1 MQSTSD
7 VTTMTIRVTNS
18 REQLS
23 PVAKASGQDALRLPM
38 RPSHDYRQLGSETA
52 RLALWRPGAAAN
64 VPSRRA
70 STSSENPF
78 RSFCACASFR
88 FDTRLYLG
96 TGSGQFR
103 RPAALGLL
111 LHFVPCGFR
120 FLPKEIRSNG
130 KERRANFFWFP
141 PEKQTFGTWEPGPL
155 PRLRQVC
162 PKQIRELKTENKTCI

>member
-1 MQSTSD
+1 
-7 VTTMTIRVTNS
+7 MTIRVTNS

-23 PVAKASGQDALRLPM
+23 PVAKALARMRSGFPCVPATI
-38 RPSHDYRQLGSETA
+38 TA
-52 RLALWRPGAAAN
+52 NWERDIRLALWRPGAAAN
-64 VPSRRA
+64 AQSRRA
-70 STSSENPF
+70 STSSKNPF
-78 RSFCACASFR
+78 RSFCVCASFR

>member
-7 VTTMTIRVTNS
+7 VTAMIICVTDF
-18 REQLS
+18 REKLR
-23 PVAKASGQDALRLPM
+23 PVAMALARM
-38 RPSHDYRQLGSETA
+38 RSCFPSVSATITANLGRNI
-52 RLALWRPGAAAN
+52 RLALRCPGAGAN
-64 VPSRRA
+64 GQSRRISASFKNPSRR
-70 STSSENPF
+70 
-78 RSFCACASFR
+78 FCTCASFG
-88 FDTRLYLG
+88 FNTRLYLG

-130 KERRANFFWFP
+130 KERRAKFFWFP

>member
-1 MQSTSD
+1 VIAIITRHTDSG
-7 VTTMTIRVTNS
+7 
-18 REQLS
+18 EQLR
-23 PVAKASGQDALRLPM
+23 PLAMTVASMRSCLRSVPATIM
-38 RPSHDYRQLGSETA
+38 ANSERHS
-52 RLALWRPGAAAN
+52 RLTLWRPGAAGHAL
-64 VPSRRA
+64 SRRA
-70 STSSENPF
+70 SAASENPF
-78 RSFCACASFR
+78 RSLCACASFR

-130 KERRANFFWFP
+130 KERRANLFGFP

>member
-1 MQSTSD
+1 MFQA
-7 VTTMTIRVTNS
+7 TITGNWERDT
-18 REQLS
+18 
-23 PVAKASGQDALRLPM
+23 
-38 RPSHDYRQLGSETA
+38 

-64 VPSRRA
+64 DWSRRS
-70 STSSENPF
+70 STSSKNPF

>member
-1 MQSTSD
+1 MTSF
-7 VTTMTIRVTNS
+7 VINS
-18 REQLS
+18 REQFDS
-23 PVAKASGQDALRLPM
+23 PAGFLARMCRGLPCVTGAM
-38 RPSHDYRQLGSETA
+38 TVNRERRV
-52 RLALWRPGAAAN
+52 RLALWRPGAVAN
-64 VPSRRA
+64 AQSRRT
-70 STSSENPF
+70 STSSEDPF
-78 RSFCACASFR
+78 RSFCACTSSR

-130 KERRANFFWFP
+130 KERRANFFGFP

>member
-1 MQSTSD
+1 M
-7 VTTMTIRVTNS
+7 IGAGG
-18 REQLS
+18 L
-23 PVAKASGQDALRLPM
+23 LP
-38 RPSHDYRQLGSETA
+38 SKD
-52 RLALWRPGAAAN
+52 
-64 VPSRRA
+64 
-70 STSSENPF
+70 PF
-78 RSFCACASFR
+78 RGFCACAPFR

-96 TGSGQFR
+96 TGSGRFR

-130 KERRANFFWFP
+130 KVRRANFFWFP

>member
-7 VTTMTIRVTNS
+7 VTTMPIRATNS
-18 REQLS
+18 REQLR
-23 PVAKASGQDALRLPM
+23 PVPMTLARMGSGFACVPATTTANPERDSRL
-38 RPSHDYRQLGSETA
+38 T
-52 RLALWRPGAAAN
+52 LWVPGAAGSAL
-64 VPSRRA
+64 SRRA
-70 STSSENPF
+70 S
-78 RSFCACASFR
+78 CALREPVPQLLLFASFR

-96 TGSGQFR
+96 TGSWQFR

-111 LHFVPCGFR
+111 LHFVPCRFR
-120 FLPKEIRSNG
+120 YLPKKIRSNG

-155 PRLRQVC
+155 PRLRHVC

>member
-1 MQSTSD
+1 
-7 VTTMTIRVTNS
+7 MTIRVTNS
-18 REQLS
+18 REQLAQLRGS
-23 PVAKASGQDALRLPM
+23 LARMRSRLRHAFQARLPPT
-38 RPSHDYRQLGSETA
+38 RERDSPSSFVG
-52 RLALWRPGAAAN
+52 PGAAAN
-64 VPSRRA
+64 APSRRS

-96 TGSGQFR
+96 TGSGHFR

-155 PRLRQVC
+155 PRLRHVC

>member
-1 MQSTSD
+1 
-7 VTTMTIRVTNS
+7 MTIRVTNS
-18 REQLS
+18 SEQLR
-23 PVAKASGQDALRLPM
+23 PVAMALAKMRSCFQSVPATIMANSERDGRLT
-38 RPSHDYRQLGSETA
+38 LC
-52 RLALWRPGAAAN
+52 RLGAAGNAL
-64 VPSRRA
+64 SGRSSA
-70 STSSENPF
+70 SSNNPF
-78 RSFCACASFR
+78 RSFCRCASFR

-120 FLPKEIRSNG
+120 FLPKEIRPNC
-130 KERRANFFWFP
+130 KERRANLFGFP

-155 PRLRQVC
+155 PRLRQLC

>member
-1 MQSTSD
+1 
-7 VTTMTIRVTNS
+7 MTISVTKS
-18 REQLS
+18 RE
-23 PVAKASGQDALRLPM
+23 R
-38 RPSHDYRQLGSETA
+38 LGSSEGFLVSWRCQLPCVPGTMKA
-52 RLALWRPGAAAN
+52 YWERGVRPALWAAGAAAN
-64 VPSRRA
+64 VPSARP
-70 STSSENPF
+70 STSSKNPF

>member
-1 MQSTSD
+1 
-7 VTTMTIRVTNS
+7 MTIQVINS

-23 PVAKASGQDALRLPM
+23 PVARVLARIRSGVSCV
-38 RPSHDYRQLGSETA
+38 PSTITA
-52 RLALWRPGAAAN
+52 NWERNTRLALWGPGAAATDW
-64 VPSRRA
+64 SRRS
-70 STSSENPF
+70 STSSKNPF
-78 RSFCACASFR
+78 RSFCTCASFR

-120 FLPKEIRSNG
+120 FLPKEIPSNG
-130 KERRANFFWFP
+130 KERRPNFFWFP

>member
-1 MQSTSD
+1 MIIH
-7 VTTMTIRVTNS
+7 VINS

-23 PVAKASGQDALRLPM
+23 PVARTLARMRSGVSCV
-38 RPSHDYRQLGSETA
+38 PSTITA
-52 RLALWRPGAAAN
+52 NWERGVPPALWPLRAAAY
-64 VPSRRA
+64 VPSRRH
-70 STSSENPF
+70 STSLWNPVC
-78 RSFCACASFR
+78 SVCAFASFR

-111 LHFVPCGFR
+111 LHFVPCGFQ
-120 FLPKEIRSNG
+120 FLPKEIRSND
-130 KERRANFFWFP
+130 KEHEANFFWFP

>member
-1 MQSTSD
+1 
-7 VTTMTIRVTNS
+7 MTIRVTNS
-18 REQLS
+18 REQLR
-23 PVAKASGQDALRLPM
+23 PVAMAAARMRSGVSWVPSMITANWELDTRL
-38 RPSHDYRQLGSETA
+38 T
-52 RLALWRPGAAAN
+52 LWRPGAAGNALG
-64 VPSRRA
+64 RRA

-78 RSFCACASFR
+78 RSLCACASFR

-130 KERRANFFWFP
+130 KERRANLFWFP

-162 PKQIRELKTENKTCI
+162 PKQIWELKTENKTCI